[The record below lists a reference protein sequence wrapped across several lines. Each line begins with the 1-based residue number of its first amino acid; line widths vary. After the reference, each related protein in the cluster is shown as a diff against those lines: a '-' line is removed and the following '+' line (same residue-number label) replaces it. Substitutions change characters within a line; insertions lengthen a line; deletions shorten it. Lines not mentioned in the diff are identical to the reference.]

1 MKRLMSLALCM
12 GLVGCATDVTR
23 EEIEEDRPFWENI
36 AWQLEHF
43 VEPDGH
49 VVPVLTETS
58 IDAVFVNGQL
68 SGRGGCNRYF
78 GTYRISGDAG
88 LAVEGPIGATMM
100 ACSETINEQERR
112 YFDMLVKTGAYRLD
126 HDGQKLALS
135 DNQGKT
141 QMVFKIKPSSPL
153 EQTNWQAT
161 GINNGKGGVVSDKN
175 TDLATARFAD
185 GTVQGKAGCNQF
197 SASYTKKEQELNI
210 ASARTTRMFCAEDG
224 VMELET
230 NYLNALTRAVR
241 YEIDGERL
249 RLLDKDGSLLVAF
262 IKRTG
267 Q

>member
-1 MKRLMSLALCM
+1 MKRLVSLALCI
-12 GLVGCATDVTR
+12 GLVGCATDGAR
-23 EEIEEDRPFWENI
+23 EENEEDRSFWENI

-49 VVPVLTETS
+49 IVPALTETS
-58 IDAVFVNGQL
+58 IDAVFANGQL

-88 LAVEGPIGATMM
+88 LAVEGQIGATMM
-100 ACSETINEQERR
+100 ACSEKINDQERR
-112 YFDMLVKTGAYRLD
+112 YFDMLVKTGAYRFD

-141 QMVFKIKPSSPL
+141 LMVFKIKPSSPL

-175 TDLATARFAD
+175 TDLATARFTD

-197 SASYTKKEQELNI
+197 SASYTNQEHELNI
-210 ASARTTRMFCAEDG
+210 ASARTTRRFCAEEG